1 MSPTTIAVVL
11 GGACAALTL
20 IAAIAR
26 SLYKGISEAQA
37 NSKAILTLNA
47 FMAEAQDKL
56 EDHGVRLA
64 VLEDR
69 DKREDERDAEP
80 DQSA

>member
-1 MSPTTIAVVL
+1 MSPTTVAVVI
-11 GGACAALTL
+11 GGCCAALTL

-26 SLYKGISEAQA
+26 SLYRGISEAQA
-37 NSKAILTLNA
+37 NSKSVQQLNTD
-47 FMAEAQDKL
+47 MTDVQDKV
-56 EDHGVRLA
+56 ENHGVRLA

-80 DQSA
+80 GQSA